1 MDEVLFNSLKM
12 TEPGRDGELTL
23 FNRPQPLEA
32 MESLNPGAR
41 ASAECQPLC
50 VASWGVV
57 PPLPC
62 PAPPPRTPAP
72 GGYGATE
79 PGRALPGT
87 WGDRVRWRIFY
98 FILLWDCSEVAETW
112 EEAAHFTWNLLGM
125 TKGSVSCMLA
135 TFQGLPRW
143 F

>member
-1 MDEVLFNSLKM
+1 MI
-12 TEPGRDGELTL
+12 EPSRDGELTL

-32 MESLNPGAR
+32 MESLNLGDR

-57 PPLPC
+57 RPLPC
-62 PAPPPRTPAP
+62 PAPPPTQDSRTGRLWGHPTWADA
-72 GGYGATE
+72 GGGL
-79 PGRALPGT
+79 RGT
-87 WGDRVRWRIFY
+87 VKWCIFY

-112 EEAAHFTWNLLGM
+112 GETAHFTWNLLGM